1 MKCDDIHFNLDYRAM
16 RKILTYYINV
26 VVPYVS
32 LLIQDFERKQTTC
45 FKGDVAVVCG
55 TM

>member
-32 LLIQDFERKQTTC
+32 LLIEGFEEKTDDL
-45 FKGDVAVVCG
+45 F
-55 TM
+55 